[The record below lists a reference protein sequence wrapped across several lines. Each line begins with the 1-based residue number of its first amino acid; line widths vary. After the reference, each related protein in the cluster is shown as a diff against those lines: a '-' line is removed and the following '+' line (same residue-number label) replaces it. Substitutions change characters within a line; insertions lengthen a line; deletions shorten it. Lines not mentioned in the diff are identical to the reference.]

1 MTDELT
7 RLVAG
12 GRDAFFENAES
23 DRLLAMMMRFMTSH
37 WALQERVMVLEKL
50 LAENGTLEAGAV
62 ENFRPDAETDAQWDA
77 RSFAFIQAI
86 IDAQQ
91 NIES

>member
-1 MTDELT
+1 MTDQLT
-7 RLVAG
+7 RQVAG

-50 LAENGTLEAGAV
+50 LADNGVIESGAV
-62 ENFRPDAETDAQWDA
+62 EKYSPDAETDADWDA

-86 IDAQQ
+86 MEAQQ